1 MAPRMAGTMPRIRLI
16 HWHADEAKVHAEQLR
31 LAGYDVACDLPE
43 APVLLRQL
51 RSDPPSAVII
61 DLSRVPSR
69 GRDVA
74 VALRTYKDTRAIP
87 LVLVGGD
94 PDKLARVRELLPDAV
109 YATWEEMPERLA
121 WALANPPAHP
131 VVPESA
137 MAGYSGAPLVKKLG
151 IRTGSRVALV
161 GAPPGFA
168 DTLGDLPPGAHLAD
182 AAEQDADLILWFVRT
197 RQELEEM
204 AQEVAGR
211 IRRNALWIAW
221 PKKAA
226 SLATDLTQQA
236 VREAGL
242 AAGLVDYK
250 ICSIDETW
258 SALLFRRRK
267 G

>member
-1 MAPRMAGTMPRIRLI
+1 MARIRLI
-16 HWHADEAKVHAEQLR
+16 HWHADEAKVRAEQLR
-31 LAGYDVACDLPE
+31 LEGYDVACDLPE
-43 APVLLRQL
+43 PPVLLRQL

-74 VALRTYKDTRAIP
+74 VALRTYKDTRAVP

-94 PDKLARVRELLPDAV
+94 PDKLARVRELLPDA
-109 YATWEEMPERLA
+109 
-121 WALANPPAHP
+121 
-131 VVPESA
+131 
-137 MAGYSGAPLVKKLG
+137 
-151 IRTGSRVALV
+151 
-161 GAPPGFA
+161 
-168 DTLGDLPPGAHLAD
+168 
-182 AAEQDADLILWFVRT
+182 
-197 RQELEEM
+197 
-204 AQEVAGR
+204 GR

-226 SLATDLTQQA
+226 SPAIDLTQQA
-236 VREAGL
+236 MREAGL